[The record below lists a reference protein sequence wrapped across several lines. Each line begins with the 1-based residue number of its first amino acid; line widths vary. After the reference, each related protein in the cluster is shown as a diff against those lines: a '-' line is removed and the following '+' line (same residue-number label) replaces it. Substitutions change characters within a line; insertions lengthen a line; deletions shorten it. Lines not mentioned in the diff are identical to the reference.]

1 MEVRRA
7 LNQKLI
13 LTDSKL
19 TLAIKPC
26 HKNETAKIVDADQDD
41 PGLSGLLSVYHTC

>member
-13 LTDSKL
+13 LTDFKIG
-19 TLAIKPC
+19 LAIKPC
-26 HKNETAKIVDADQDD
+26 HKNETAKIIHVDADQND
-41 PGLSGLLSVYHTC
+41 PGLLSVYHTC